1 MRFLFMILLLFSF
14 ATSESIKIATSAN
27 VSYAMSELK
36 ETFLKQNPNSR
47 VDIILGSSGKLTAQI
62 LHLAPYDIFLS
73 ADMKYPFRLQKKN
86 LTATKPKIYAKGS
99 LIIFTIKDNI
109 DLSKGIA
116 VVKDAKKI
124 AVANY
129 KTAPYGK
136 ASVEAL
142 KNAKLFKIAKPKF
155 INGESIAQSVQYS
168 LIATDIGFIAK
179 SSIFSNKMKKYNKI
193 GKNWVDVNRSLYRPI
208 EQGVVILKRA
218 KENNLA
224 KKFYEFLFSKE
235 AKAIFKKYG
244 YITD

>member
-1 MRFLFMILLLFSF
+1 MRFLFIILLLFSF

-27 VSYAMSELK
+27 VSYAISELK
-36 ETFLKQNPNSR
+36 ETFLKQNQNNR

-73 ADMKYPFRLQKKN
+73 ADMKYPFRLQKEN
-86 LTATKPKIYAKGS
+86 LTATEPKIYAKGS

-124 AVANY
+124 AVANH

-142 KNAKLFKIAKPKF
+142 KNAELFKIAKPKF

-179 SSIFSNKMKKYNKI
+179 SAIFSNKMKKYNKI

-218 KENNLA
+218 KNSNLA

-235 AKAIFKKYG
+235 AKAIFQKYG